1 MDYREKILLDNLQEY
16 LEQAELAYTGNK
28 YNTAAT
34 LFFKAICA
42 AADLYLFRKA
52 GLVPSSHTHRFNLA
66 QEKYPHLYGILE
78 KDFSFYQDSYT
89 RKINKEAVEVLRDD
103 AYRIKE
109 LAQK

>member
-1 MDYREKILLDNLQEY
+1 LQEY
-16 LEQAELAYTGNK
+16 IEQAEQAFFNRK

-66 QEKYPHLYGILE
+66 EEKFPHLYEILE
-78 KDFSFYQDSYT
+78 KDFPFYQDSYT
-89 RKINKEAVEVLRDD
+89 RKISKEAVEVLRDD
-103 AYRIKE
+103 AHRIKE

>member
-1 MDYREKILLDNLQEY
+1 MDAREKILLENLQEY
-16 LEQAELAYTGNK
+16 LEQGEQAFLHQK

-52 GLVPSSHTHRFNLA
+52 GIIPSSHTHRFNSA
-66 QEKYPHLYGILE
+66 EVKYPHLYQILE
-78 KDFSFYQDSYT
+78 KDFPFYQDSYT
-89 RKINKEAVEVLRDD
+89 RKISKEAVEVLRDD